1 MFIQYASYNHSVSS
15 VELNENE
22 DILLLKTSLYT
33 YRYVANGDCCS
44 ISIFKVV
51 DKPFSSIVGKI
62 IKSIKEIHDFEYKEE
77 VDEDDNPDCITP
89 HMYEMSFKDSDEIFK
104 FLMVNY
110 SNGYYDGWMS
120 SYIVL

>member
-15 VELNENE
+15 VELNENKN
-22 DILLLKTSLYT
+22 ILLLKTSLYT

-44 ISIFKVV
+44 WSVFKVV

-62 IKSIKEIHDFEYKEE
+62 IKSIKEIHDFEYKDEE
-77 VDEDDNPDCITP
+77 DSRECITP
-89 HMYEMSFKDSDEIFK
+89 HMYEMSFKDSDENFK
-104 FLMVNY
+104 FMLVNY

>member
-1 MFIQYASYNHSVSS
+1 MFIQYASYNHSVSL

-44 ISIFKVV
+44 SSVFKVV

-62 IKSIKEIHDFEYKEE
+62 IKSIKEIYDFEYNEE
-77 VDEDDNPDCITP
+77 EEDAIHECITP
-89 HMYEMSFKDSDEIFK
+89 HMYEMSFKDSDDIFK

-110 SNGYYDGWMS
+110 SNGYYDGWIS

>member
-15 VELNENE
+15 AELNEQKN
-22 DILLLKTSLYT
+22 ILLLKTSLYT

-44 ISIFKVV
+44 SSVFKVV

-62 IKSIKEIHDFEYKEE
+62 IKSIKEINDFEYKDDEE
-77 VDEDDNPDCITP
+77 DEIDYCITP

>member
-1 MFIQYASYNHSVSS
+1 MFIQYASYNHPVSS

-22 DILLLKTSLYT
+22 NILLLKTSLYT

-44 ISIFKVV
+44 CSVFKVV

-62 IKSIKEIHDFEYKEE
+62 IKSIKEIHDFEYNEE
-77 VDEDDNPDCITP
+77 EDSSEECITP
-89 HMYEMSFKDSDEIFK
+89 HLYEMSFKDNDEIFK
-104 FLMVNY
+104 FLLVNY